1 MVRMAKVEHY
11 EGPGFTVACGR
22 ESATAVTSDKDK
34 VTCKG
39 CQRTKVFRE
48 LDATDVKVLVSAI
61 QAIRA
66 ESVRLVTV
74 APANTPCGWTA
85 YGETGTKLTCES
97 GKDAAHV
104 LTETLPVAV
113 KGTALCGFHSP
124 YDVTDADR
132 KAMADEKAW
141 LTESEASW
149 QAATSPTVDTDP
161 DKCPKH
167 GGYNIPGEAECAGCT
182 WGDLVTRY
190 QGTVEGKRAIG
201 VAHSYAGRTYR
212 EGTAEYFYAA
222 IDSITMAMSY
232 SAEANNA
239 CRSTNHIYCVGPC
252 PIRTRNEANAS
263 AARTTVETEAECAA
277 RIKREDF
284 RVGDPYTFRNL
295 VGYRL
300 YQDRPFACRGV
311 KCQCGKA
318 CHGTTV
324 ESVEILIDVA
334 HYVSGGLEIQGSKG
348 SRAVIRADRLD

>member
-1 MVRMAKVEHY
+1 MLRVRHRFGGALAEPGQGCPTTRKDVRHAREEEDIGHHHQEGIEIMASREKWSISREYAGTGASMCPPGHPAFEFSIIEGTARRPHFIGSIMSNEEFIPESIRRRAAQLIADATLIESEGWLRRVYGYFRGMYLAPDGGRNVADLLSGKKAAELDLAQPERHAAVVMVREFFPH
-11 EGPGFTVACGR
+11 
-22 ESATAVTSDKDK
+22 
-34 VTCKG
+34 
-39 CQRTKVFRE
+39 
-48 LDATDVKVLVSAI
+48 
-61 QAIRA
+61 
-66 ESVRLVTV
+66 
-74 APANTPCGWTA
+74 
-85 YGETGTKLTCES
+85 
-97 GKDAAHV
+97 
-104 LTETLPVAV
+104 
-113 KGTALCGFHSP
+113 HSP
-124 YDVTDADR
+124 
-132 KAMADEKAW
+132 
-141 LTESEASW
+141 L
-149 QAATSPTVDTDP
+149 
-161 DKCPKH
+161 
-167 GGYNIPGEAECAGCT
+167 
-182 WGDLVTRY
+182 TRY